1 MENQQ
6 IFPEFKDEDVIG
18 VIKYIGDKVEFLN
31 FAKDLAVKIFHKEIP
46 VDVSK
51 QPTLHLYRTTCTMYI
66 MGTVKGVERNEII
79 FVKNKSNAD
88 TEQRQ
93 DIGTVG

>member
-6 IFPEFKDEDVIG
+6 IFPEFKNEDVVG
-18 VIKYIGDKVEFLN
+18 VIKYVGDKAEFLN
-31 FAKDLAVKIFHKEIP
+31 FAKDLAIKIYDPAITVDPKEKP
-46 VDVSK
+46 M
-51 QPTLHLYRTTCTMYI
+51 LHLYRTTATMYI

-79 FVKNKSNAD
+79 FVKQKLNAN

-93 DIGTVG
+93 DTGTAG